1 MRAFSTSLLRGSC
14 PRGKVPS
21 CKHTLRLPE
30 SPQSDC
36 EMKDERGREGKGKRI
51 RRKGSSKGGKAGED
65 RGKDRGR
72 DGRRA
77 KGTFKKY

>member
-1 MRAFSTSLLRGSC
+1 MKAFTTLLPRGSC

-36 EMKDERGREGKGKRI
+36 EMKEERGREGKGRRI
-51 RRKGSSKGGKAGED
+51 RRKGRSKGGKAGED
-65 RGKDRGR
+65 RGR

-77 KGTFKKY
+77 RGTFKIF